1 MEVYN
6 KSDLLYGWSFSVGKN
21 RPHDLIYYEGRFIVM
36 VFIIRVRILYFG
48 SLAIETVFLFFTKVY
63 GWSSESKI
71 HPKVRNR
78 DENSG
83 RFGVDCVVNGFND
96 RK

>member
-36 VFIIRVRILYFG
+36 VSIIRVRILYQESLGVLPPSYATSLGFG
-48 SLAIETVFLFFTKVY
+48 HT
-63 GWSSESKI
+63 
-71 HPKVRNR
+71 
-78 DENSG
+78 
-83 RFGVDCVVNGFND
+83 
-96 RK
+96 